1 MDEKLQKSIEKIN
14 KLHRGESA
22 ITAWQIGEE
31 ITKMYEQYPDKKR
44 FFKFLDDRTPY
55 SQDLA
60 RKYIKIHDLIPLEDI
75 KKAKSL
81 LMGHL
86 YTLIKMNK
94 DEITI
99 FLQALQRLEENQYI
113 HNANI
118 ELKNYYRVDNISTID
133 ALRKQNESDFNT
145 PEKIEQYLLDK
156 FIIPQYK
163 KKLNDNSKPDSTGLP
178 LTKNYNFF
186 DIEKLYQNEPKDEQ
200 STVALFCAMFHI
212 IANERFKF
220 KYGKDTISFS
230 QIIWIREKFPDARL
244 KFDKYD
250 SKGKCTGHIELFVEF
265 EYKSNNFIKHS
276 HHITAKKYAELI
288 ICWEDN
294 WGEEKPYA
302 PILSIKELL
311 KKGEIELQNFG
322 KYT

>member
-1 MDEKLQKSIEKIN
+1 
-14 KLHRGESA
+14 
-22 ITAWQIGEE
+22 
-31 ITKMYEQYPDKKR
+31 
-44 FFKFLDDRTPY
+44 
-55 SQDLA
+55 
-60 RKYIKIHDLIPLEDI
+60 
-75 KKAKSL
+75 
-81 LMGHL
+81 
-86 YTLIKMNK
+86 
-94 DEITI
+94 
-99 FLQALQRLEENQYI
+99 
-113 HNANI
+113 
-118 ELKNYYRVDNISTID
+118 YRVDNISTID

-163 KKLNDNSKPDSTGLP
+163 KKFNDNSKPDSTGLP

-265 EYKSNNFIKHS
+265 EYKINNFIKHS
-276 HHITAKKYAELI
+276 HHIT
-288 ICWEDN
+288 
-294 WGEEKPYA
+294 
-302 PILSIKELL
+302 
-311 KKGEIELQNFG
+311 
-322 KYT
+322 